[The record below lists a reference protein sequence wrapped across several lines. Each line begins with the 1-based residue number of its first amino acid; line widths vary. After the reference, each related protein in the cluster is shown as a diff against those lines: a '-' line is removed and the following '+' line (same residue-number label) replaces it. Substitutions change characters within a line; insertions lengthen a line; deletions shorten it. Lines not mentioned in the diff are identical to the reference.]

1 MKQSYFLVLVTSLL
15 CACFIQAEEKGKAV
29 THVDA
34 PAAAKLVEEKKVTVL
49 DVRTVDEY
57 KGGHIDGALN
67 HDFTEDS
74 FRAEVQQLDKTKPY
88 LVHCASGARSGR
100 SLKIFKELGFEHVY
114 HLDGGIKAW
123 QDAGLPLKK

>member
-1 MKQSYFLVLVTSLL
+1 MKQSYFLVLVAFALYFSFL
-15 CACFIQAEEKGKAV
+15 QAEEKGKV

-34 PAAAKLVEEKKVTVL
+34 TAAAKLVEEKKVTVL
-49 DVRTVDEY
+49 DVRTVDEF

-74 FRAEVQQLDKTKPY
+74 FRSEIQQLDKTQPY

-100 SLKIFKELGFEHVY
+100 SLKIFKELGFEQVY

-123 QDAGLPLKK
+123 QEAGLPLKK